1 MPDGTFNGRTLYHIY
16 LVSHFMFTPLLSPL
30 PGEETESQRGYE
42 VAQGHKGRK
51 RWNQDCN

>member
-1 MPDGTFNGRTLYHIY
+1 MPDGTFIGRTLYHIH